1 MFGKE
6 NGMKITKIETY
17 HVKPRW
23 LFVKIST
30 DEGIEGWGEP
40 DLEGKTTVVEEAVKV
55 CAYQIIGQD
64 PMNIEHL
71 WQIMYRG
78 AFYRGGAILV
88 SAISGIEQALWD
100 IKGKKLG
107 VPVWQLLGGKC
118 RDRIRMYAHIAPNE
132 ENASVERVKELA
144 VQRVNEGFKSLKTPM
159 ETPIRHIDTMKR
171 VEKYVEKFAAIRDAV
186 GKDIDIAIDFHGRI
200 SPAMAPVMC
209 RELEPYYPMFIEEPV
224 LPENADVMAD
234 IARRTTIPI
243 ATGERLFTTWGFRE
257 VIEKQAAVVLQPDV
271 CHCGGILQTLK
282 IAAMGAN
289 YYCSM
294 APHNPLGPI
303 ALASCLQVDTCIPN
317 FTAQEHPTMPDG
329 HDLGNDIF
337 EEPFVIKDGYIDVPD
352 KPGLGFTVNEDVVK
366 ELEYD
371 GYYECPMEFHQDDHS
386 LGDW

>member
-1 MFGKE
+1 
-6 NGMKITKIETY
+6 MKITKIETY

-234 IARRTTIPI
+234 IARRTMIPI